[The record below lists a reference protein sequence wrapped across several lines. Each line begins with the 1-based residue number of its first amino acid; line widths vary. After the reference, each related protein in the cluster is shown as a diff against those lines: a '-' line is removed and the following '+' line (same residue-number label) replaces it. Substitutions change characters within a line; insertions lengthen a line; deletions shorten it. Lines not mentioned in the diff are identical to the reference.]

1 MKLIVNGDSRD
12 FSVHTAGDLLNELS
26 IKRER
31 VAIVINEQVVR
42 RAHLDETQLQ
52 ENDNIEIITMVG
64 GG

>member
-12 FSVHTAGDLLNELS
+12 FSVRTAGDLLNELS

-42 RAHLDETQLQ
+42 RAQLDETQLQ

>member
-1 MKLIVNGDSRD
+1 MKLIVNGDHRD
-12 FSVHTAGDLLNELS
+12 FAVRTAGDLLNELH

-31 VAIVINEQVVR
+31 VAVLINEQVVR
-42 RAHLDETQLQ
+42 RAHLDETQLK